1 MKNNSFRN
9 SLLFF
14 ILPLSLIYADE
25 TVILIPGD
33 ALPSI
38 PYSDQFDKPSPLPND
53 LEKIIFISD
62 MDASKISHP
71 ILLKEGN
78 AYLEKYKTVIISD
91 IHKMPSLISRFVA
104 LPKMREYPYT
114 IRLIREEKI
123 GDPFPRNKGQVTCID
138 IKSDKIIKIEFAEN
152 EVALRQFIEANAVL
166 KNKK

>member
-1 MKNNSFRN
+1 MKNKSFRN
-9 SLLFF
+9 FLLFF
-14 ILPLSLIYADE
+14 ILPYSLLYADE
-25 TVILIPGD
+25 TKILIVGD

-38 PYSDQFDKPSPLPND
+38 QYTDQFDKPSALPND
-53 LEKIIFISD
+53 LEKIIFIAD

-71 ILLKEGN
+71 LLLKEGN

-123 GDPFPRNKGQVTCID
+123 GDPFPRIKGQITCID
-138 IKSDKIIKIEFAEN
+138 LKSDKILKIEFAEN
-152 EVALRQFIEANAVL
+152 ELALRNFIEANAVL